1 MKLDEYKLFVGII
14 SNIAFDKDQIFGF
27 VKFDLKDAIELVV
40 KFEIL
45 NKSVERHTVFKFAS
59 LIVILNDPV
68 GFTIP
73 GLRMKLN

>member
-1 MKLDEYKLFVGII
+1 
-14 SNIAFDKDQIFGF
+14 
-27 VKFDLKDAIELVV
+27 LKDAIELVV

-45 NKSVERHTVFKFAS
+45 NTSVERHTVFKFAS